1 MKHHKDIYYCV
12 CNPMYNVVVN
22 SYNSDKKV
30 TFFTPKG
37 GQQTERYVDNI
48 LEKKFG
54 LQKLTDAD
62 RLKEVF

>member
-1 MKHHKDIYYCV
+1 MLLSTLI
-12 CNPMYNVVVN
+12 N
-22 SYNSDKKV
+22 NSDKKV
-30 TFFTPKG
+30 TLFTPKG

-54 LQKLTDAD
+54 RQKLTDAD